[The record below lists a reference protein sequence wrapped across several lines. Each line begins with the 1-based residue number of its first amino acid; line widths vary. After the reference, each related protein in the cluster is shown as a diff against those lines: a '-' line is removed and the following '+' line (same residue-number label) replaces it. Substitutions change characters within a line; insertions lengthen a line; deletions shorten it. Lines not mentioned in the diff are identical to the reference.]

1 MSVIGPR
8 PITEEELSQHFS
20 PEERE
25 ELLSVRPG
33 ITGLWQ
39 ATDRNGA
46 TFESGDRQRIEL
58 EYVRNRGFAM
68 DAKCFFGTFSAMF
81 GKKAT
86 GR

>member
-58 EYVRNRGFAM
+58 
-68 DAKCFFGTFSAMF
+68 
-81 GKKAT
+81 
-86 GR
+86 